1 MNSNPL
7 RGTVDL
13 FMQGDNESLLPI
25 FLPSNF
31 CLLVRHSCLRVLY
44 HLSMQGRHP
53 PTARGEILSTLH
65 AFFAYHRIL
74 HLFLK

>member
-1 MNSNPL
+1 MSSNPL

-13 FMQGDNESLLPI
+13 FMQGDKRVSFVYI
-25 FLPSNF
+25 FLLSNF

-53 PTARGEILSTLH
+53 PTARGDILPALH
-65 AFFAYHRIL
+65 AFFAYRRIL
-74 HLFLK
+74 HCP